1 MAELLPTKTIP
12 RRSTAAHHTRTKT
25 KAKKQQKRK
34 EWSNSDV
41 HSVPSVSKRT
51 RVLVDD
57 VGDKILDGESSS
69 QPVPVPPV
77 TGNATQIPKVRS
89 SFVQFP
95 STLTLLAGKR
105 EEKSCLPIL

>member
-1 MAELLPTKTIP
+1 M
-12 RRSTAAHHTRTKT
+12 

-34 EWSNSDV
+34 ERSNSDV
-41 HSVPSVSKRT
+41 HSAPSVSKRT
-51 RVLVDD
+51 RVTVDD
-57 VGDKILDGESSS
+57 VGDEIPDGELSS

-77 TGNATQIPKVRS
+77 TGSTTQMPKVRL

-105 EEKSCLPIL
+105 EEKPCLPIL